1 MSIRARL
8 DTRRESAA
16 TWRDRALYLVGVAGL
31 TACVVVIFL
40 AMRAVMDIG
49 GFCAEGGP
57 YEIEVHCPGGVPL
70 LMTLAFPGLFLF
82 GGLMLWSGSPIGGPY
97 QGAVF
102 FAWPALFLSL
112 GWNFLEYG
120 FAPPGG
126 GGLAWG
132 WLLCGV
138 VFVAMGG
145 VPLVAVLKTD
155 GVVRPPRR
163 DTVPWLAAIAATL
176 VAGIGAGYGV
186 FRLFAG

>member
-1 MSIRARL
+1 MATYKDRL
-8 DTRRESAA
+8 
-16 TWRDRALYLVGVAGL
+16 LYLTGVAGL
-31 TACVVVIFL
+31 VACIVVVFL

-57 YEIEVHCPGGVPL
+57 YEIEVHCPEGVPL

-82 GGLMLWSGSPIGGPY
+82 GGLMIWRGSPIGSRY

-120 FAPPGG
+120 LNPPGG

-132 WLLCGV
+132 WLLCAV
-138 VFVAMGG
+138 IFIAMGG
-145 VPLVAVLKTD
+145 VPLVAVLRSD
-155 GVVRPPRR
+155 GVVRAPRR
-163 DTVPWLAAIAATL
+163 ETLPWLAAVAVAIAAG
-176 VAGIGAGYGV
+176 VGAGYGV